1 MKRKKSLTTAGMAL
15 AGMMVAVV
23 MVSNYI
29 SIPTAFSRLHVAN
42 AICLLAGMLFGGLQG
57 GIIAGLGSALFDL
70 TYPAY
75 AAEAWITF
83 LMKGTMAL
91 VCGVLVHTL
100 WKRNRKKTTLVLSS
114 VAGAVTYIALYILK
128 NYLMLRFIRPVP
140 VETIGLMLLSKLA
153 SSAINGLFAVIVAPM
168 LFSALALALHRAG
181 MAKHLPILEHAK
193 P

>member
-1 MKRKKSLTTAGMAL
+1 MNQKKTLSTAGLAL

-91 VCGVLVHTL
+91 VCGVLVNRL
-100 WKRNRKKTTLVLSS
+100 WKPSQKRSTLVMASI
-114 VAGAVTYIALYILK
+114 AGAVTYIALYMFK
-128 NYLMLRFIRPVP
+128 NYLMLRFVRPVP
-140 VETIGLMLLSKLA
+140 VETIGPALIGKLS

-168 LFSALALALHRAG
+168 LFVALAKALARAG
-181 MAKHLPILEHAK
+181 MARHLPILDK
-193 P
+193 VK